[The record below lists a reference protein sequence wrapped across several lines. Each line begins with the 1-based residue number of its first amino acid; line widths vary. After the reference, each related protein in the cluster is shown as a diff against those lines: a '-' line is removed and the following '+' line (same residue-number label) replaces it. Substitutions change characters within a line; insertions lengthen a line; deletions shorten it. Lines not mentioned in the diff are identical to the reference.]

1 MATRAWSSVI
11 TAHWTTLRV
20 QTGDASFPVTLTG
33 PSRLVELFHWRR
45 GKPSPGVWVIE
56 NAPGCRTMRAE
67 EVEWSRF
74 PVAEAQQEM
83 LDRDE
88 RCSRYRLMTRV
99 AA

>member
-1 MATRAWSSVI
+1 MINRAWSSAV
-11 TAHWTTLRV
+11 TAHWTMVRV
-20 QTGDASFPVTLTG
+20 QTGDPSFPITLTG

-56 NAPGCRTMRAE
+56 HAPGCRTMRVE
-67 EVEWSRF
+67 EVEWSHF

-83 LDRDE
+83 LAHDE
-88 RCSRYRLMTRV
+88 RCSHYRLHAKI